1 MKIVRLLFAIL
12 IVGGLLAA
20 CGGPEPVNEPTAPAA
35 TTAPTEES
43 AAAAPTTEPA
53 APAPGEPKRGG
64 TLVIARRASPMS
76 MDFII
81 DPGSNG
87 LGALNQMHEGL
98 LGFDLTGN
106 IAPRLAADFPETPE
120 PLTYIYTLK
129 QGIKWQ
135 DDGSELTADDVVYS
149 FNRLMDP
156 ASQASYGG
164 AYRDNIASVEALDP
178 YTVKFVLKQPWPVFV
193 SMTASTDTWV
203 INQKSVEHEGWGTTW
218 WNGTGA
224 FRVTEWVQGDHVT
237 LERVD
242 TFREE
247 GMPYLDKI
255 IYKVIPDESTQLAN
269 LETGQI
275 DVIQEPLYSDLER
288 LAQDPRFKV
297 ITRDSNSETLIQLNT
312 ARPPFDDKRVRQAFS
327 MGIDRQEIIDSVFYG
342 YGDVAGDPFPP
353 NHWAHDASIQ
363 VPYDPEGA
371 KALLEEAGYGPDNPL
386 EFVLGTYAISQYQ
399 DQAVLIQ
406 SQLSRIGV
414 KVNIQPM
421 ENVAL
426 LGEVRGPRTDWNVDA
441 ALMGLTPLR
450 GTAYEF
456 AYYCHGKNGSVN
468 FTGYNAEDGY
478 ANPDVETWLLEAIQL
493 SDYDEVDREKGRPLY
508 SKISQAVVDDA
519 PMIRLNWWKRA
530 NVTQKWVMDYT
541 MAEADINLLYNVW
554 LDK

>member
-1 MKIVRLLFAIL
+1 MKIVRLLFAML
-12 IVGGLLAA
+12 LVGGLLAA
-20 CGGPEPVNEPTAPAA
+20 CGGTPQPVDEPPAPAA
-35 TTAPTEES
+35 TAAPTE
-43 AAAAPTTEPA
+43 AAAAPTTESEE
-53 APAPGEPKRGG
+53 PAPGEPKRGG

-76 MDFII
+76 MDSII

-98 LGFDLTGN
+98 LGFDLSGN
-106 IAPRLAADFPETPE
+106 IAPRLAADFPETPA
-120 PLTYIYTLK
+120 PLTYVFTLK

-178 YTVKFVLKQPWPVFV
+178 YTVQFVLKQPWPVFV

-203 INQKSVEHEGWGTTW
+203 ISQKSVEHEGWGTEW

-288 LAQDPRFKV
+288 LSQDPRFKV
-297 ITRDSNSETLIQLNT
+297 ITRDSNSETIIQLNT
-312 ARPPFDDKRVRQAFS
+312 SRPPFDDQRVRQAFS
-327 MGIDRQEIIDSVFYG
+327 MAIDRQEIIDSVFYG
-342 YGDVAGDPFPP
+342 YADVAGDPFPP

-363 VPYDPEGA
+363 VPYDAEQA
-371 KALLEEAGYGPDNPL
+371 RALLEEAGYGADNPL
-386 EFVLGTYAISQYQ
+386 EFTLGTYAISQYQ

-406 SQLSRIGV
+406 SQLSRIGI
-414 KVNIQPM
+414 KVNVQPM

-426 LGEVRGPRTDWNVDA
+426 LGEVRSPRTEWNVDA

-456 AYYCHGKNGSVN
+456 AYYLHGKNGSIN
-468 FTGYNAEDGY
+468 FTGYNADDGY

-493 SDYDEVDREKGRPLY
+493 SDYVEADREQGRVLY
-508 SKISQAVVDDA
+508 SKISKAVVDDA